1 MVGRRGS
8 KCEILASLRLGEI
21 INEESEVVWDREDT
35 GATGG
40 KRMATQTPYRWGN
53 QEEGQLGVRLR
64 IQHSNFWWSGL
75 EHTPRQGRRERAWC
89 RGKQRTNKH
98 SEGRERR
105 GQRPISRKDWGGS
118 GRR

>member
-8 KCEILASLRLGEI
+8 KCDILASLRLGEI

-53 QEEGQLGVRLR
+53 QEEGQLGVRLK
-64 IQHSNFWWSGL
+64 IQHSNFWWV
-75 EHTPRQGRRERAWC
+75 RV
-89 RGKQRTNKH
+89 
-98 SEGRERR
+98 
-105 GQRPISRKDWGGS
+105 
-118 GRR
+118 